1 MTSEKFSICSEIGI
15 PEYIESA
22 RNAVN
27 QTCAFCT
34 KLLNVRI
41 FFRILFFIL
50 KQFVEGKNLMLKIH
64 AHVFCISKIRMHFF
78 CDSSCKN
85 DCEIKKRRRKTAY
98 RNSGCFF

>member
-1 MTSEKFSICSEIGI
+1 M
-15 PEYIESA
+15 
-22 RNAVN
+22 R
-27 QTCAFCT
+27 
-34 KLLNVRI
+34 KLLRTRRAPFVREPLNERI

-98 RNSGCFF
+98 RNSSCFFEFNTFLKREFFARRVRGFM